1 MDGLGKYAFWPGLR
15 VTPITT
21 NIECVCNDI
30 MIESLTVWGMETGV
44 GFVCEIYL

>member
-1 MDGLGKYAFWPGLR
+1 LR

-30 MIESLTVWGMETGV
+30 MIESLTV
-44 GFVCEIYL
+44 